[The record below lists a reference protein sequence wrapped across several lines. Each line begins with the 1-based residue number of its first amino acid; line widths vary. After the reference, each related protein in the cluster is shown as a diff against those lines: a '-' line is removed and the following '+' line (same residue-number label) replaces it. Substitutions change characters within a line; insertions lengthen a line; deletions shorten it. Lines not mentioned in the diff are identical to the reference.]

1 MDTKTY
7 MGVFPQKYVMP
18 IRSCPLAECTTI
30 SVPCRHAP
38 LEQRHW
44 WFFAGQYNKSWNDGT
59 APKNPL
65 YQELYVRWLQFGTF
79 TPMMRSHGADTPREI
94 YQFGQKRRTGV

>member
-1 MDTKTY
+1 
-7 MGVFPQKYVMP
+7 MGD
-18 IRSCPLAECTTI
+18 LAQSGTGRLELLTLW
-30 SVPCRHAP
+30 HA
-38 LEQRHW
+38 HW
-44 WFFAGQYNKSWNDGT
+44 NNDIGGFFAGQYNKSWNDGT

-94 YQFGQKRRTGV
+94 YQFGQKGGPVYDAIEK